1 MRNPQKEQE
10 AQRCQ
15 KGCLLL
21 LAHLAKYHVRFCHHF
36 VSIIE
41 DPIVYGVHILA
52 NTIMRKL
59 RKKKIFL

>member
-21 LAHLAKYHVRFCHHF
+21 LAHLAKCHHF

-41 DPIVYGVHILA
+41 DPIVYGVHILT